1 MATRSLQFLAAA
13 STLVLC
19 LVEAHAQ
26 SPVPRPIPA
35 VGAIVAAKGG
45 EEMRFVREDLWR
57 AAQIRQ
63 DVIGG
68 DVLRTNAIGNLAIL
82 FSDQTQIRVGRN
94 STLTVNGVAGG
105 NSGTTN
111 LNLDAGNIWARAARG
126 GSGVDVKTPAAVA
139 AIRGTDWSLSVE
151 GGRTSLV
158 VLEGVVELRNAQGS
172 VTVRQGEG
180 AVASIGQAP
189 TKFVLTNS
197 EDREQMLFYMS
208 LRDTFSSMPMSPLTG
223 PALRAERAR
232 VAAIAPERRSAE
244 DWLSLAE
251 TALSLDGRG
260 AAAQAL
266 QEARAKRLSAAQRAR
281 ADLVEATLLGAQH
294 RWPEAAALFGRAER
308 GVDSKR
314 RVIASYGRYIA
325 QSLADP
331 KRVYA
336 EPQGSSNDPLAVLA
350 HAYVVAFRQD
360 LKAAAEV
367 LRAAEKRFPNDV
379 RIAVMSAQ
387 VSYALNRREEMRAS
401 IARAKALDPD
411 DPEVIAADSNIRGDI
426 DGEVNAAVEALR
438 KAAEIAPG
446 NSNIWNSLGLFES
459 DRDRPLAAEEALRRA
474 IAEDPGSPVSYANLA
489 ILLLD
494 QNRVEEAGA
503 LIDKALALDPGFHV
517 AYIARGRYLLQKGE
531 SEKALEAIL
540 AGSVANP
547 ALSQGLLMA
556 AIAYYQNGDEEL
568 ADQALDNADRLDP
581 NDPVVSS
588 MRTAVA
594 IDQYQAD
601 QAVLAARETLRRY
614 RQRGGDFAGLA
625 INKDGGS
632 YPAQA
637 YRFLNL
643 NEWSRFY
650 GDRVFDP
657 FNASSYFDQAAVQR
671 PNLVTGKPDISNVE
685 AGVGADLTGLNLTI
699 QGLFL
704 DPLAVSGRIGRLD
717 LIRRPFLDVEVGG
730 SLLHNNGRL
739 GWGADVTAQGY
750 TNEPLPTSFTL
761 TASRTKADGRD
772 IIDRENVD
780 NGAFF
785 IGSSPSA
792 ADRFLIFGAGVNQD
806 PAIAPVNTSA
816 NVLDA
821 RENSTAVLGGAGW
834 SHSFSDRNVLT
845 GAVFG
850 LSGLERRY
858 TNAVAQVPGFE
869 FGGLTWDI
877 VGGTAWDRTRTE
889 GVSAALSHMI
899 GFGDLTLHYGF
910 EAQRGRSRASSIGQS
925 FIYSIDRDQIFFND
939 IDERTSTDFDSTRL
953 YADLFWRPS
962 DWFEAQAGIER
973 SEVGIEGRPDDE
985 TVSPRAGIAVSPFEG
1000 HWLRAAYRQDVLHPV
1015 AFTLSPV
1022 TTVGLTP
1029 NALPVSL
1036 GGEVSTLALRLD
1048 SEWSPYVFTAL
1059 EYQRQDAE
1067 NLNLPIAYSI
1077 DDLTIEEA
1085 RIERFAATA
1094 NLWLTHG
1101 FGVFGT
1107 VGRISS
1113 EVRSQEALGA
1123 DVPFIAGNFARAG
1136 VTFVHPSR
1144 LKVTL
1149 AANFVGDIKGDL
1161 EGRTLDDY
1169 WTADAALTWE
1179 TPDRRLIL
1187 GLSVLNM
1194 FDEEFELAPAIRG
1207 PGRTFEASLK
1217 ARF

>member
-1 MATRSLQFLAAA
+1 MRSLQLLAAA
-13 STLVLC
+13 STLALC
-19 LVEAHAQ
+19 LSEAHAQ
-26 SPVPRPIPA
+26 SPVPRQIPA
-35 VGAIVAAKGG
+35 VGSIVAAKGG

-57 AAQIRQ
+57 AAEIRQ

-82 FSDQTQIRVGRN
+82 FADQTQIRVGRN

-105 NSGTTN
+105 GSGTTN

-126 GSGVDVKTPAAVA
+126 GTGVDVKTPAAVA

-158 VLEGVVELRNAQGS
+158 VLEGVVELRNPQGS

-208 LRDTFSSMPMSPLTG
+208 LRDTFSSMPVSPLTG
-223 PALRAERAR
+223 PALRAERVR
-232 VAAIAPERRSAE
+232 VASIAPERRSTE

-251 TALSLDGRG
+251 TALVLDGRNV
-260 AAAQAL
+260 AAQAL
-266 QEARAKRLSAAQRAR
+266 AEARAKGLSATQRAR
-281 ADLVEATLLGAQH
+281 ADLVEATLLGSEH
-294 RWPEAAALFGRAER
+294 RWSEAAALFGKAER
-308 GVDSKR
+308 GVDAKR

-336 EPQGSSNDPLAVLA
+336 EPKFSSNDPLAALA

-360 LKAAAEV
+360 LKAAADV
-367 LRAAEKRFPNDV
+367 LKAAEKRFPNDA

-401 IARAKALDPD
+401 IARAKAIDPD
-411 DPEVIAADSNIRGDI
+411 DPEVISADSNIRGDI
-426 DGEVNAAVEALR
+426 DGEVNAAVESLR
-438 KAAEIAPG
+438 KAAAIAPG

-489 ILLLD
+489 IILLD
-494 QNRVEEAGA
+494 QSRVEEAGA

-531 SEKALEAIL
+531 AVKAIEAIL
-540 AGSVANP
+540 AGSAANP

-556 AIAYYQNGDEEL
+556 AIAYYQNGDEDL

-588 MRTAVA
+588 VRTAIA

-614 RQRGGDFAGLA
+614 RDRGGDFAGLA
-625 INKDGGS
+625 VNKDGGS

-650 GDRVFDP
+650 GDRTFDP
-657 FNASSYFDQAAVQR
+657 FNAASYFDQAVVER
-671 PNLVTGKPDISNVE
+671 PNLFTARPDVSTIETGVD
-685 AGVGADLTGLNLTI
+685 ADLTTLNLTL
-699 QGLFL
+699 QGLFF

-717 LIRRPFLDVEVGG
+717 LIRRPFLDAEIGGGVLSRNGHVGWLAEG
-730 SLLHNNGRL
+730 T
-739 GWGADVTAQGY
+739 VQGY
-750 TNEPLPTSFTL
+750 SNEPLPTSFSL
-761 TASRTKADGRD
+761 TAGRARAGRGAS
-772 IIDRENVD
+772 IDRED
-780 NGAFF
+780 ETRGAFF
-785 IGSSPSA
+785 IGAAPSA
-792 ADRFLIFGAGVNQD
+792 SDRFVLFGAASESEPGLATIDTPTTAFTGTQD
-806 PAIAPVNTSA
+806 T
-816 NVLDA
+816 
-821 RENSTAVLGGAGW
+821 TTVLGGAGW

-845 GAVFG
+845 AAVFG
-850 LSGLERRY
+850 QRGLDLQSS
-858 TNAVAQVPGFE
+858 T
-869 FGGLTWDI
+869 FGLLTPTSLLLGNQRKRI
-877 VGGTAWDRTRTE
+877 RTE
-889 GVSAALSHMI
+889 GAMAALAHTI
-899 GFGDLTLHYGF
+899 GFGDFTLRYGF
-910 EAQRGRSRASSIGQS
+910 EAQRGNTFSRTTGRLYTFDITGQQTS
-925 FIYSIDRDQIFFND
+925 APIAEESD
-939 IDERTSTDFDSTRL
+939 IDFSANRL
-953 YADLFWRPS
+953 YADLYWRPS
-962 DWFEAQAGIER
+962 DWFEAQAGIQR
-973 SEVGIEGRPDDE
+973 TALDTDSGDTDA
-985 TVSPRAGIAVSPFEG
+985 VSPRVGIGFSPFEG
-1000 HWLRAAYRQDVLHPV
+1000 HWLRAAYRSDGLMPL

-1022 TTVGLTP
+1022 TTVGLVP
-1029 NALPVSL
+1029 NNLPLAL
-1036 GGEVSTLALRLD
+1036 GGEVDTLALRWD
-1048 SEWSPYVFTAL
+1048 AEWSPYLFTAL
-1059 EYQRQDAE
+1059 EYQRQEAE
-1067 NLNLPIAYSI
+1067 NLDIGVPNTFGTIPI
-1077 DDLTIEEA
+1077 DKA

-1107 VGRISS
+1107 VGTQSA
-1113 EVRSQEALGA
+1113 EVTAGLADGR
-1123 DVPFIAGNFARAG
+1123 DVPLIAGNFARTG

-1144 LKVTL
+1144 LKLTV
-1149 AANFVGDIKGDL
+1149 AATFVGDLTGNL
-1161 EGRTLDDY
+1161 AGRELDDY

-1179 TPDRRLIL
+1179 TPDRRLL
-1187 GLSVLNM
+1187 VGLSVLNM
-1194 FDEEFELAPAIRG
+1194 FDEQYEVAPDVPG
-1207 PGRTFEASLK
+1207 SGRTFAATLK

>member
-1 MATRSLQFLAAA
+1 MAVRSLQFLAAA

-19 LVEAHAQ
+19 LSPALAQ
-26 SPVPRPIPA
+26 EPFPRQTPVA
-35 VGAIVAAKGG
+35 GSIVAAKGG
-45 EEMRFVREDLWR
+45 EEMRFFREELWR
-57 AAQIRQ
+57 TAQIRQ

-82 FSDQTQIRVGRN
+82 FADQTQIRVGRN
-94 STLTVNGVAGG
+94 STLTVNEVARTS
-105 NSGTTN
+105 SGTTQ
-111 LNLDAGNIWARAARG
+111 LKLDAGNIWARASRD

-158 VLEGVVELRNAQGS
+158 VLEGVVELSNAQGS

-180 AVASIGQAP
+180 AVAAIGQAP

-197 EDREQMLFYMS
+197 NDREQMLFYLS
-208 LRDTFSSMPMSPLTG
+208 LRDTFSSLSISPLTG
-223 PALRAERAR
+223 PVARAERGR
-232 VAAIAPERRSAE
+232 VAATPPEARSAE
-244 DWLSLAE
+244 DWLVLAE
-251 TALSLDGRG
+251 TAMSYDGRP
-260 AAAQAL
+260 AAAEAL
-266 QEARAKRLSAAQRAR
+266 AQARAKPLTGSQRAR
-281 ADLVEATLLGAQH
+281 ADLVEASLLGSQH
-294 RWPEAAALFGRAER
+294 KWSEAAAVFARAER
-308 GVDSKR
+308 GLDPQR
-314 RVIASYGRYIA
+314 RVIASYGRYIT
-325 QSLADP
+325 QSLANPTRAYPEP
-331 KRVYA
+331 KS
-336 EPQGSSNDPLAVLA
+336 GLNDPIAVLA
-350 HAYVVAFRQD
+350 HAYVTAFRQD
-360 LKAAAEV
+360 LKAAAEI
-367 LRAAEKRFPNDV
+367 LQAAEKRFPNDA

-387 VSYALNRREEMRAS
+387 VSYALNRREQMRES
-401 IARAKALDPD
+401 IARAKAIDAL

-426 DGEVNAAVEALR
+426 DGEVNAAVDALR
-438 KAAEIAPG
+438 AAAAVAPG

-459 DRDRPLAAEEALRRA
+459 DLDRPLAAEDALRRA
-474 IAEDPGSPVSYANLA
+474 IAADPGSPVSYANLA
-489 ILLLD
+489 IVLLD

-503 LIDKALALDPGFHV
+503 LIEQALALDPAFSV

-531 SEKALEAIL
+531 TEKAIEAIL
-540 AGSVANP
+540 AGSAANP

-588 MRTAVA
+588 ARTAIA

-625 INKDGGS
+625 VNKDGGS

-657 FNASSYFDQAAVQR
+657 FTASSYFDQSAVQR
-671 PNLVTGKPDISNVE
+671 PNLVTAKPDIANVE
-685 AGVGADLTGLNLTI
+685 AGTGADMTALNLTI
-699 QGLFL
+699 QGLFF
-704 DPLAVSGRIGRLD
+704 DPLAVSGRIGRID

-739 GWGADVTAQGY
+739 GWGADATVQGY
-750 TNEPLPTSFTL
+750 ANEPLPTSFTL
-761 TASRTKADGRD
+761 TASRTKANGRA

-792 ADRFLIFGAGVNQD
+792 ADRFLVFGAAARQE
-806 PAIAPVNTSA
+806 PALAPVNTA
-816 NVLDA
+816 TNVFDA

-850 LSGLERRY
+850 LSGLERRFA
-858 TNAVAQVPGFE
+858 NAASGDVPGLVI
-869 FGGLTWDI
+869 GR
-877 VGGTAWDRTRTE
+877 TAWDRTRTE
-889 GVSAALSHMI
+889 GTSAALSHMVGI
-899 GFGDLTLHYGF
+899 GDLTLHYGI
-910 EAQRGRSRASSIGQS
+910 EAQRGRSVARSTGSGFAYNIAQ
-925 FIYSIDRDQIFFND
+925 DRFVFTD
-939 IDERTSTDFDSTRL
+939 IDERTATDFNTTRL
-953 YADLFWRPS
+953 YADLFWRPT

-973 SEVGIEGRPDDE
+973 SVVGIENLPDDE
-985 TVSPRAGIAVSPFEG
+985 TVSPRAGIAVAPFEG
-1000 HWLRAAYRQDVLHPV
+1000 QWLRAAYRRDVLHPI

-1022 TTVGLTP
+1022 TTVGLVP
-1029 NALPVSL
+1029 DALPLSL
-1036 GGEVSTLALRLD
+1036 GGETGTLALRWD

-1067 NLNLPIAYSI
+1067 NLNLPVAYSI
-1077 DDLTIEEA
+1077 DNIAIEKA

-1113 EVRSQEALGA
+1113 EVRSPDARGA

-1136 VTFVHPSR
+1136 ITFVHPSR
-1144 LKVTL
+1144 IRATL

-1161 EGRTLDDY
+1161 AGRRIDDY
-1169 WTADAALTWE
+1169 WTTDAALSWE
-1179 TPDRRLIL
+1179 TPDRRLVL

-1194 FDEEFELAPAIRG
+1194 FDEEFELAPNTRG